1 MNGISRRNFLV
12 KALKGAGLAVL
23 AAVPG
28 SFFSKRNLFA
38 QAETFENILSRTTSS
53 NVIGVLNGSR
63 LSPVD
68 KLAILAVRKI
78 PTGEIRTAISQWDS
92 LADKAKRSSEGGFFC
107 GGDCGDKSGFICGSG
122 CRAPQG
128 SSFVLDKAGDLNV
141 DFPHLDKTAC
151 KTALQKAVNLVR

>member
-1 MNGISRRNFLV
+1 MNGLSRRKFLV
-12 KALKGAGLAVL
+12 KTLKGAGMAIL

-28 SFFSKRNLFA
+28 SFFSKQKLFA
-38 QAETFENILSRTTSS
+38 QTETFENVFSRTTAS

-63 LSPVD
+63 LSPAE

-78 PTGEIRTAISQWDS
+78 PRGDEIRTTLNQWDS
-92 LADKAKRSSEGGFFC
+92 LADKAKRGSGGFFC
-107 GGDCGDKSGFICGSG
+107 GEGCGDTAGFICGCG

-141 DFPHLDKTAC
+141 DLVQMDKTAF
-151 KTALQKAVNLVR
+151 KTALQKAVNLV